1 MYNWIW
7 LGISIGLDEIIY
19 YMFNENQHVL
29 NRELTND
36 EINGINRID
45 ASCDYGQMNATVF
58 EFWGLNLVQQKAFG
72 LDEFYHSGR
81 ESGKQLTPS
90 EYAFKFKKACE
101 KIKEAYGMYPQNL
114 YIDPSARGL
123 AEEIKRACPFIKIRG
138 AQNDVKLG
146 ISRVQKSI
154 SFKKILFS
162 SKQRMLLKEIVIYSY
177 DKKSIENGVEKP
189 VKEDD
194 HCMDAMRYYI
204 MGIWKYLRRFLP
216 DVEKNEGGEDD

>member
-1 MYNWIW
+1 
-7 LGISIGLDEIIY
+7 
-19 YMFNENQHVL
+19 
-29 NRELTND
+29 
-36 EINGINRID
+36 
-45 ASCDYGQMNATVF
+45 MNATVF

>member
-123 AEEIKRACPFIKIRG
+123 AEEIKRACPFIKIRS

-216 DVEKNEGGEDD
+216 DVEKNEGGEND

>member
-1 MYNWIW
+1 
-7 LGISIGLDEIIY
+7 
-19 YMFNENQHVL
+19 MFDKDKHVL
-29 NRELTND
+29 DRNLTND

-123 AEEIKRACPFIKIRG
+123 AEEIKRACPFIKIRS

-216 DVEKNEGGEDD
+216 DVEKNEGGEND

>member
-7 LGISIGLDEIIY
+7 LGVSIGLDEIVY
-19 YMFNENQHVL
+19 YMFDKDKHVL
-29 NRELTND
+29 NRNLTND

-101 KIKEAYGMYPQNL
+101 KSKKNL
-114 YIDPSARGL
+114 VSIH
-123 AEEIKRACPFIKIRG
+123 KVFILI
-138 AQNDVKLG
+138 Q
-146 ISRVQKSI
+146 VQED
-154 SFKKILFS
+154 
-162 SKQRMLLKEIVIYSY
+162 LLK
-177 DKKSIENGVEKP
+177 KS
-189 VKEDD
+189 KELVLSL
-194 HCMDAMRYYI
+194 
-204 MGIWKYLRRFLP
+204 K
-216 DVEKNEGGEDD
+216 